1 MRTLVLGGARS
12 GKSTHAEQLVMGAA
26 AVDYVATSAVN
37 PDDAEWVE
45 RIALHQA
52 RRPGHWRTLET
63 ADIASVL
70 RTPPALSGEAVEP
83 VVLVDCLGV
92 WITRMMDEC
101 GIWEEP
107 TSPAEPTSP
116 VEPVEAPRARL
127 QRRIDE
133 VVAAVEQTRREVVFV
148 SNEVG
153 QGVVPAHWSGRFFR
167 DQLGILNTRV
177 AAACER
183 VVFCTAGIPMTLK
196 DAS

>member
-1 MRTLVLGGARS
+1 MMRTLVLGGARS

-26 AVDYVATSAVN
+26 AVDYVATSATN

-52 RRPGHWRTLET
+52 RRPAHWRTLET
-63 ADIASVL
+63 ADIAAVL
-70 RTPPALSGEAVEP
+70 DTPGDA

-101 GIWEEP
+101 GIWD
-107 TSPAEPTSP
+107 SAEPKPAATDQP
-116 VEPVEAPRARL
+116 VESPRQLL
-127 QRRIDE
+127 QRRVDE
-133 VVAAVEQTRREVVFV
+133 LVSAIHATQREVVFV

-167 DQLGILNTRV
+167 DQLGILNSRV
-177 AAACER
+177 AGACDR
-183 VVFCTAGIPMTLK
+183 VVFCIAGIPMTLK
-196 DAS
+196 DAP

>member
-12 GKSTHAEQLVMGAA
+12 GKSTHAEQLVMDAD

-37 PDDAEWVE
+37 PKDPEWVE
-45 RIALHQA
+45 RIALHRA
-52 RRPGHWRTLET
+52 RRPDHWHTVET
-63 ADIASVL
+63 ADIPAVL
-70 RTPPALSGEAVEP
+70 RQAGEP

-92 WITRMMDEC
+92 WLTRMMDEC
-101 GIWEEP
+101 GIWDEP
-107 TSPAEPTSP
+107 SPTA
-116 VEPVEAPRARL
+116 EAPRDQL
-127 QRRIDE
+127 QRRVDE
-133 VVAAVEQTRREVVFV
+133 LVTAVQTTSREVVFV

-183 VVFCTAGIPMTLK
+183 VVFCIAGIPMTLK

>member
-26 AVDYVATSAVN
+26 AVDYVATSAVD
-37 PDDAEWVE
+37 PEDPEWVE

-52 RRPGHWRTLET
+52 RRPEHWRTLET
-63 ADIASVL
+63 ADIAGVL
-70 RTPPALSGEAVEP
+70 GSPGEA

-101 GIWEEP
+101 GIWND
-107 TSPAEPTSP
+107 PAPAT
-116 VEPVEAPRARL
+116 EPVEAPRDRL
-127 QRRIDE
+127 QSCVDDL
-133 VVAAVEQTRREVVFV
+133 VSAVEQTSRDVVFV

-167 DQLGILNTRV
+167 DQLGILNSRV
-177 AAACER
+177 AAACDR
-183 VVFCTAGIPMTLK
+183 VVFCVAGIPMTVK
-196 DAS
+196 DSQ

>member
-1 MRTLVLGGARS
+1 MSRSLVLGGARS
-12 GKSTHAEQLVMGAA
+12 GKSTHAEALVAPA
-26 AVDYVATSAVN
+26 PAVDYVATSAVD

-52 RRPGHWRTLET
+52 RRPAHWRTLET
-63 ADIASVL
+63 ADVAAVL
-70 RTPPALSGEAVEP
+70 GDSSDA

-92 WITRMMDEC
+92 WLTRMMDEC
-101 GIWEEP
+101 GIWEGERP
-107 TSPAEPTSP
+107 C
-116 VEPVEAPRARL
+116 EAARERL
-127 QRRIDE
+127 QQRVDAL
-133 VVAAVEQTRREVVFV
+133 VAAIEQTSREVVLV

-183 VVFCTAGIPMTLK
+183 VVFCITGIPMTIK
-196 DAS
+196 DA